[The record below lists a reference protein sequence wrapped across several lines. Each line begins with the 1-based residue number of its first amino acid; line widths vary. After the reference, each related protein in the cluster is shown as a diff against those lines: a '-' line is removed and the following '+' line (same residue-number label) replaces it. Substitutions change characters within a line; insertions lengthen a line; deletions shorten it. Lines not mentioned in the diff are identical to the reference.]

1 MHATIFPYRWKYVS
15 VGSVLNLHETS
26 VSSIRAL
33 ISRVSSEKTH
43 VDGIETAVAGVLLL
57 AFNIECGTIQRILVK
72 EYVTFFLNVLFRFWM
87 FHAYLF
93 NKNTQLFIDSLLL
106 IINNSNKA
114 AINISTCIILTYQ
127 KHL

>member
-1 MHATIFPYRWKYVS
+1 MHAIIFPYRWKYVS

-57 AFNIECGTIQRILVK
+57 AFNIECGLFK
-72 EYVTFFLNVLFRFWM
+72 EF
-87 FHAYLF
+87 
-93 NKNTQLFIDSLLL
+93 
-106 IINNSNKA
+106 
-114 AINISTCIILTYQ
+114 
-127 KHL
+127 

>member
-15 VGSVLNLHETS
+15 VGSALNLHETS

-57 AFNIECGTIQRILVK
+57 AFNIECGLFK
-72 EYVTFFLNVLFRFWM
+72 EF
-87 FHAYLF
+87 
-93 NKNTQLFIDSLLL
+93 
-106 IINNSNKA
+106 
-114 AINISTCIILTYQ
+114 
-127 KHL
+127 